1 MAIAMEGRRCRRV
14 GSRGEIQG
22 RRVNI
27 CIGREISDQLYS
39 QYVRECHRMLIIAAV
54 LVGLLD
60 GDNNLLLGRSL
71 RDIPQELISSRT
83 LCNCQ
88 FRDRTKWARERW
100 FSPFSSNY

>member
-39 QYVRECHRMLIIAAV
+39 QYVRMLIIAAV

-83 LCNCQ
+83 LCNGQ
-88 FRDRTKWARERW
+88 FRDRTK
-100 FSPFSSNY
+100 